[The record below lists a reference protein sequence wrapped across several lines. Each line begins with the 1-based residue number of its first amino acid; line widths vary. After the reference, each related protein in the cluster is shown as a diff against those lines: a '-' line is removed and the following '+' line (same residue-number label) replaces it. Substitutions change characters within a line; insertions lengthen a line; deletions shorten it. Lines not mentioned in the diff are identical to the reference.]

1 MIEWCLQDSSIK
13 MLFAGHEIRD
23 STKAIRVAARVVFFY
38 FIGNFSNRQK

>member
-23 STKAIRVAARVVFFY
+23 STKAPAGNHRAEDCSDTAQ
-38 FIGNFSNRQK
+38 FI